1 MECWHM
7 SGAGN
12 DFMVVD
18 GRGQALRYAAMAVEL
33 CKKTGAD
40 GFMAGGTPGKGG
52 FWLPFFK
59 FHGAPGG
66 EGGKGSPGVFPGCS

>member
-18 GRGQALRYAAMAVEL
+18 GRGQALRYAAMAVAL

-40 GFMAGGTPGKGG
+40 GFMAVGTPDKGG
-52 FWLPFFK
+52 FFLPFFQ
-59 FHGAPGG
+59 FH
-66 EGGKGSPGVFPGCS
+66 GSPGGMLGKRRPGVWPVFP

>member
-18 GRGQALRYAAMAVEL
+18 GRGQALDYANLAVAL
-33 CKKTGAD
+33 CKKNR
-40 GFMAGGTPGKGG
+40 GGRLYGGGHLGQGG
-52 FWLPFFK
+52 F
-59 FHGAPGG
+59 
-66 EGGKGSPGVFPGCS
+66 SPAFLQF

>member
-18 GRGQALRYAAMAVEL
+18 GRGQALRYAAMAVAL

-40 GFMAGGTPGKGG
+40 GFMAVDTSDKGDFRLHFYNSAASSTAGGWGRNST
-52 FWLPFFK
+52 
-59 FHGAPGG
+59 
-66 EGGKGSPGVFPGCS
+66 GCS

>member
-18 GRGQALRYAAMAVEL
+18 GRGQALRYAAMAVAL

-40 GFMAGGTPGKGG
+40 GFMAVDTSDKGE
-52 FWLPFFK
+52 L
-59 FHGAPGG
+59 PGG
-66 EGGKGSPGVFPGCS
+66 DVRQRQPVYLPVRL